1 MTTPDFAAST
11 ERSFT
16 QAAARVLDEM
26 VRMIGEMDVH
36 DIRVGVLARRAG
48 VAIPTIY
55 YNFSSLDDIIAEA
68 TVVWVGRFL
77 EPFLESLDELE
88 RALELGDQPS
98 FESAARSSVE
108 RCWSADTIRGV
119 YRCAPLIAYFREIA
133 PQDVRLRSAQARL
146 VARHID
152 ALSAAQDKG
161 WIEPLDDVRAF
172 VIIHWTCVLG
182 QAVFYHPSFGALTGI
197 DFCDG
202 VGRLRYQ
209 TGLSSDIAQMSVRTP
224 DTPG

>member
-1 MTTPDFAAST
+1 MTAPDIAMAT

-16 QAAARVLDEM
+16 QAAARVVDEM
-26 VRMIGEMDVH
+26 VTMISEMDVH

-68 TVVWVGRFL
+68 TIVSVSRFL
-77 EPFLESLDELE
+77 DPFFDDLDDLE
-88 RALELGDQPS
+88 RALELDDEPA
-98 FESAARSSVE
+98 FEVATRLSIE
-108 RCWSADTIRGV
+108 RCWTETTIRGAH
-119 YRCAPLIAYFREIA
+119 RCSPLIAYFREIA
-133 PQDVRLRSAQARL
+133 PQDVRLRSVQARL
-146 VARHID
+146 VGRHIA

-161 WIEPLDDVRAF
+161 WIEPRDDVRAF

-182 QAVFYHPSFGALTGI
+182 QAVFYHPAFGALTAI
-197 DFCDG
+197 DFTEG

-209 TGLSSDIAQMSVRTP
+209 TGLDGDIAQMSVRTP
-224 DTPG
+224 DTLG